1 MRLVSN
7 MNMRKSVAMKT
18 RREVKAPETIRSPRG
33 LRIVGQKDSSKK
45 SQEDAI
51 MHQNSM
57 KEVRLRQYY
66 QEGEVY
72 AFTISSCISDTNPDG
87 TQQTKYT
94 VKDKHGDK
102 HYHYCDC
109 TCFEIG
115 KEVYL
120 RIDKIV
126 KGQLKFESS
135 IIERLDE
142 IFIKGKEYE
151 FEVHNYQNGRYAVR
165 DKQIGKNHYLKETN
179 STLYQKLQE
188 LKLEVQD
195 YDNEG
200 NLVLIDR
207 NPPTPTPCINALQ
220 QLLTETEEKSQ
231 KCETQQEPRIEG
243 FQTSALDQTNQPS
256 STDTPKVAPGIPVHN
271 ENKKVPVATFPSFH
285 KVKEHAQQRQ
295 PSPIEAVKAPQETK
309 QEKAI
314 TDEAENLYQ
323 QGKSAA
329 ENGHKSEAR
338 KFFIRAANMEH
349 QGAIAALGKLYLAKA
364 LKFIKQ
370 AAERGNSDA
379 QTMLAMLLDQVF
391 NEEGGAGDVDLKVD
405 KRSRAGDAGTSRAGK
420 HNQQA
425 RKECDTVP
433 TPTKPTENSATQNE
447 IDDARANGQ
456 SQSADNAALT
466 TEEPIIEQTERSGS
480 DTTACETH
488 MVDLTRSVE
497 GPKYYA
503 WLHGNESVSK
513 IRIAI
518 TAVPKASTESHGCD
532 EESDKIE
539 IPHIV
544 GEPEVICAKTES
556 SGHEKVESEQHDI
569 EFSDT
574 PPAPVAGCI
583 CCRFIQRIKNLF
595 SQLTRH

>member
-1 MRLVSN
+1 
-7 MNMRKSVAMKT
+7 MKT
-18 RREVKAPETIRSPRG
+18 RRKEKAPKTTRSAWG
-33 LRIVGQKDSSKK
+33 MRILAEDDSQNK
-45 SQEDAI
+45 SQADAI
-51 MHQNSM
+51 LRQNSM
-57 KEVRLRQYY
+57 KEAQLREYY

-72 AFTISSCISDTNPDG
+72 AFTICSCISDTNPDG

-94 VKDKHGDK
+94 VKDKHGYK

-120 RIDKIV
+120 RINEFV

-188 LKLEVQD
+188 LKLEVQG

-207 NPPTPTPCINALQ
+207 NPPTPTPCLNALQ
-220 QLLTETEEKSQ
+220 HLLTENEEKSQ

-243 FQTSALDQTNQPS
+243 FQTSALDKTNQPS
-256 STDTPKVAPGIPVHN
+256 LSDIPKAAQNIPTPKD
-271 ENKKVPVATFPSFH
+271 KKSVPVEPLAASH
-285 KVKEHAQQRQ
+285 KEKRHTQQKQPKETESAGKAQ
-295 PSPIEAVKAPQETK
+295 APK
-309 QEKAI
+309 QEKSTA
-314 TDEAENLYQ
+314 DEAEGLYQ

-329 ENGHKSEAR
+329 ENGRKSEAR

-349 QGAIAALGKLYLAKA
+349 KGAIAALGKLYLAKA

-370 AAERGNSDA
+370 AAESGNSDA
-379 QTMLAMLLDQVF
+379 QTMLAMLLAQVF
-391 NEEGGAGDVDLKVD
+391 NEEGGAGDVDLLKVD

-425 RKECDTVP
+425 RKECDAVP
-433 TPTKPTENSATQNE
+433 PPTKPAENSATQNE
-447 IDDARANGQ
+447 IDDARANGHP
-456 SQSADNAALT
+456 QSADNAALT
-466 TEEPIIEQTERSGS
+466 TEEPVIEQTERSGS
-480 DTTACETH
+480 DMTACETH

-503 WLHGNESVSK
+503 WLHWNESDSK
-513 IRIAI
+513 IRIAM
-518 TAVPKASTESHGCD
+518 TAVPKAYTESHGCD

-539 IPHIV
+539 ILHIV

-556 SGHEKVESEQHDI
+556 SVHEEEESEQHDI

-574 PPAPVAGCI
+574 PPAPVSGCI
-583 CCRFIQRIKNLF
+583 CCPLIHGIKNLF
-595 SQLTRH
+595 SHLFKR